1 MMVRGQHGEQLL
13 IYQLKYNM
21 ENKNWTKNEFLAY
34 VLLYA
39 AHCNY
44 FEDSAELNFILSK
57 VDDATFHKIHTEV
70 VVDSE
75 DEKLNKI
82 QQYISDN
89 KLSQT
94 EKEAILRDIKQV
106 FFADGTIDV
115 FEKNLFAVLK
125 KIIG

>member
-1 MMVRGQHGEQLL
+1 
-13 IYQLKYNM
+13 M
-21 ENKNWTKNEFLAY
+21 ENNVWTKNEFLAY

-39 AHCNY
+39 AHCDY
-44 FEDSAELNFILSK
+44 FEDSKELQFIFSK
-57 VDDATFHKIHTEV
+57 VDDVTFHKIHTEV

-75 DEKLNKI
+75 EKKLNKI

-89 KLSQT
+89 KLTQI

-106 FFADGTIDV
+106 FFADGTVDI
-115 FEKNLFAVLK
+115 FEKNLFAALK